1 MRPLWVSATWRT
13 MASPSP
19 DPGRPWEVVPQWKRP
34 KICSDSSAGMPGP
47 LSLTVTSPGATVTFA
62 QLQAAIAW
70 SGGVTT
76 HLEIGVQAGSL
87 IGWAPARA
95 SSSASPAAAGCSCS
109 RPGRHLS
116 A

>member
-1 MRPLWVSATWRT
+1 MRPLLVSATWRM
-13 MASPSP
+13 MASPAP
-19 DPGRPWEVVPQWKRP
+19 IRAVRGRSCGGKRP

-47 LSLTVTSPGATVTFA
+47 LSLTVTSPGTTMTFA

-76 HLEIGVQAGSL
+76 NLEIGVQTGSL

-95 SSSASPAAAGCSCS
+95 SSSVFSGDGWVLVQPSGATS
-109 RPGRHLS
+109 
-116 A
+116 